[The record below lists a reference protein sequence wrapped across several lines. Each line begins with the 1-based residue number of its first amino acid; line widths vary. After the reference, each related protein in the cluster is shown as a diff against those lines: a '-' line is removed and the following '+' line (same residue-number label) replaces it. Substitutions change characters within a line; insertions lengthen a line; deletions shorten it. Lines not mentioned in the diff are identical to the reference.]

1 MLCKVY
7 CACCRGIEVIT
18 VTVEV
23 DVTDGISFF
32 LVGLPDSAVKESQQR
47 ISSALGRY
55 GFRIPGKKIVIN
67 MAPANIRKEGSAFD
81 VAIAIGIICASGQI
95 RIPRTDEFI
104 ILGELALDGSLRP
117 VSGALPVVLHARE
130 KGFRGCILPAAS
142 AGEGARIEGTT
153 VFGAD
158 NIGDVIRILCDPD
171 KAADKVAVSPPEAG
185 NVSETPKRDFD
196 FADIKGQTLAKR
208 GLEIA
213 AAGGHNVIM
222 IGSPGAGKTFMAK
235 CIPSILP
242 PMTKEESI
250 ETSKIYSVAGLL
262 DSSGGLMRDRPFRAP
277 HHNCTVGA
285 LTGGGMHGMPGEVS
299 LAHNGVLFLDEFAEF
314 SRSALEMLRQPLED
328 GAIQICRVQ
337 NKFHYPASFMLVAS
351 MNPCPCGYLWEGT
364 GRCRCSSSSVM
375 RYMNRVSGPLL
386 DRMDIQL
393 NVKPVLSSEMVSD
406 RESESSAVIA
416 ERVKKA
422 RDIQNDR
429 YKGAGF
435 FTNAQ
440 IPPAQME
447 RFCKIGEKEKK
458 YLETLISRLGLS
470 ARGYTRILKISR
482 TIADL
487 DGEEFLSLK
496 HICEALQFRSLDRNS
511 LDGTSV

>member
-1 MLCKVY
+1 
-7 CACCRGIEVIT
+7 
-18 VTVEV
+18 
-23 DVTDGISFF
+23 
-32 LVGLPDSAVKESQQR
+32 
-47 ISSALGRY
+47 
-55 GFRIPGKKIVIN
+55 
-67 MAPANIRKEGSAFD
+67 
-81 VAIAIGIICASGQI
+81 
-95 RIPRTDEFI
+95 
-104 ILGELALDGSLRP
+104 
-117 VSGALPVVLHARE
+117 
-130 KGFRGCILPAAS
+130 
-142 AGEGARIEGTT
+142 
-153 VFGAD
+153 
-158 NIGDVIRILCDPD
+158 
-171 KAADKVAVSPPEAG
+171 
-185 NVSETPKRDFD
+185 
-196 FADIKGQTLAKR
+196 
-208 GLEIA
+208 
-213 AAGGHNVIM
+213 
-222 IGSPGAGKTFMAK
+222 
-235 CIPSILP
+235 
-242 PMTKEESI
+242 
-250 ETSKIYSVAGLL
+250 
-262 DSSGGLMRDRPFRAP
+262 
-277 HHNCTVGA
+277 
-285 LTGGGMHGMPGEVS
+285 
-299 LAHNGVLFLDEFAEF
+299 
-314 SRSALEMLRQPLED
+314 
-328 GAIQICRVQ
+328 
-337 NKFHYPASFMLVAS
+337 
-351 MNPCPCGYLWEGT
+351 
-364 GRCRCSSSSVM
+364 M

-406 RESESSAVIA
+406 QESESSAVIA